1 MDWNGCST
9 ALHSPSI
16 ERPLFLKVHCYSSCG
31 PSSATVPR
39 GTPISLRGA
48 RTARSGSW
56 QSSKRSA
63 RCMSKTMDYI
73 LGVSTAS
80 PPVTFCMARYGVLW
94 CLGCRRKIRCCST
107 QFSYTS
113 HTILSCAGFVSNLL
127 QRVSKMASADLA
139 VAPQRLKPCPS
150 QNLFL
155 KQALGNRLWQSKVV
169 DTLKSPKDSRHS
181 VTLTPT
187 GYGCTE
193 RNSI

>member
-1 MDWNGCST
+1 MPCPFRLILCWKQ
-9 ALHSPSI
+9 APPSG
-16 ERPLFLKVHCYSSCG
+16 SSCIG
-31 PSSATVPR
+31 KD
-39 GTPISLRGA
+39 
-48 RTARSGSW
+48 W
-56 QSSKRSA
+56 
-63 RCMSKTMDYI
+63 
-73 LGVSTAS
+73 
-80 PPVTFCMARYGVLW
+80 VLW

-181 VTLTPT
+181 VMLTPT